1 MTITTHQP
9 IFLPWSGF
17 LYKAMNADCLVL
29 LDNVQYPRGHGWMNR
44 NRLKNEKGE
53 LWLTVPV
60 KKKGKG
66 LQSIHS
72 VQIYNQINWQKKHLK
87 SISQNYTH
95 APFINDYFH
104 HIESIYNTKYRKL
117 VSLNLDLIRFFWK
130 ALSLKTTLL
139 LQSEL
144 NIGGKGSE
152 LLINICKKMNVSDF
166 LTFPQAQ
173 KYLDMGAFDKME
185 IRVKYLQF
193 NPPVYPQLWGD
204 FIYNLSALD
213 LILNCGPRSINIIS
227 QS

>member
-9 IFLPWSGF
+9 IFLPWIGF
-17 LYKAMNADCLVL
+17 LYKAMNADCVVL
-29 LDNVQYPRGHGWMNR
+29 LDNVQYPRGPGWMNR

-60 KKKGKG
+60 QKKGKG
-66 LQSIHS
+66 LQSIGS
-72 VQIYNQINWQKKHLK
+72 VQIYNKINWQKKHLK

-95 APFINDYFH
+95 APFIKDYFPD
-104 HIESIYNTKYRKL
+104 IELIYNTKYRKL
-117 VSLNLDLIRFFWK
+117 VSLNLNLISFFWK
-130 ALSLKTTLL
+130 VLSLQTTLL

-144 NIGGKGSE
+144 GICGKGTE
-152 LLINICKKMNVSDF
+152 LVINICKKMNVSDF

-173 KYLDMGAFDKME
+173 KYLDMETFNKME

-193 NPPVYPQLWGD
+193 NPPVYPQLWGN